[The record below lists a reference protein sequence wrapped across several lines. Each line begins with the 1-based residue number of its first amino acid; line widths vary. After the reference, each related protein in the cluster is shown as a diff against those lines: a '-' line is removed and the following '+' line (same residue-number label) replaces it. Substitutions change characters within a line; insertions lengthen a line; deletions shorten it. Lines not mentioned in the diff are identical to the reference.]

1 MPSARSTLAIVA
13 AALVYGTSVLA
24 VSTENSYDLAERD
37 YSDVAELDA
46 RMYDMDLEEYYV
58 REGEATP
65 AVATAPTT
73 PAHAHKHKG
82 HHHKPGYKSLH
93 SYSHVTPPASP
104 YTATSKLSTREP
116 KRGKGHGKGRKWR
129 GRKGKGYKGKKGGAA
144 PAEAAAAPADA
155 SAEPPAAR
163 DLEADDEMLS
173 AREPKGGKGRGGKGR
188 RHRHKGHKGKGRKSK
203 GGAPPAE
210 AAAAPAEAPAEAPAT
225 REIVDDEEMIS
236 AREPKGGKRHGHKK
250 GKGKGRKGKGRKG
263 GKGKKAAAAAAPA
276 EAAPADAY
284 AAAEPPVARAL
295 SNTTVTDEKVTEKS
309 SSPTVDATSP
319 APAHK
324 KSHKAYKKSH
334 KAHKKSHK
342 KALKM
347 KKVNKAHRL
356 YRHRLDGAKKH
367 EGTPATTP
375 TPSASAA

>member
-24 VSTENSYDLAERD
+24 VPTENSYDLAERD

-73 PAHAHKHKG
+73 PVHAHKHKG
-82 HHHKPGYKSLH
+82 HHHKPGYKSLR
-93 SYSHVTPPASP
+93 SYSHVTPPPSP

-116 KRGKGHGKGRKWR
+116 KHGKGRGGKGRKGR
-129 GRKGKGYKGKKGGAA
+129 GRKGKGHKGKKGGAP
-144 PAEAAAAPADA
+144 PAEAAAAPAD
-155 SAEPPAAR
+155 SYAEPPAAR

-188 RHRHKGHKGKGRKSK
+188 RHRGHKGHKGKGRKAK

-210 AAAAPAEAPAEAPAT
+210 AAAAPADAPAEAPAA
-225 REIVDDEEMIS
+225 RDVADADEMIS
-236 AREPKGGKRHGHKK
+236 AREPKSGKRHGHKGK
-250 GKGKGRKGKGRKG
+250 GKGKGRKGKGRKS

-295 SNTTVTDEKVTEKS
+295 SDSTVTDEKVIEKTP
-309 SSPTVDATSP
+309 SPTADATSP
-319 APAHK
+319 APVHKIGRAH
-324 KSHKAYKKSH
+324 
-334 KAHKKSHK
+334 
-342 KALKM
+342 
-347 KKVNKAHRL
+347 V
-356 YRHRLDGAKKH
+356 
-367 EGTPATTP
+367 
-375 TPSASAA
+375 